1 MLPLHPKHKIF
12 NFLMLIALLFAFQN
26 SYAQLQFPGK
36 AEKRYQLSE
45 NINLS
50 KPAIDQ
56 LNEEDYKAALADM
69 PYRIGEQVVVN
80 VPLFDKATS
89 ADAVQYARFSIEGAQ
104 ALGLE
109 FSKMNLPKGAKL
121 FVYNPENETVLGAF
135 TRESFAGTGVASIRP
150 VTGSTIV
157 IEYHPAPGNNEKPDI
172 FLSGITYYYRG
183 MESLQKN
190 LKAGYCEVSV
200 ACDEAL
206 NYKDEKNSV
215 VKIISKIGPSSFWCS
230 GTLLNNTSL
239 DFTPYILTA
248 YHCSKTSLGG
258 NAASEDDLNR
268 WIFYFLNER
277 TSCSSSSNIDDSKT
291 ITGAAFVASTD
302 YQNNL
307 QSDFYMVRL
316 NQTIPATYK
325 PFYSGWNHLDNPPA
339 SGVCIHHPDG
349 DDKKISTFTATAQS
363 GTWETTPNTH
373 WLVNWAETENGH
385 GVTEGGSSGAPLF
398 DADGYYRGSLTG
410 GESECSNPAG
420 TDYFGKI
427 AWSWNPT
434 GSSNKH
440 QLKCWLDPVSNNVDV
455 LQGLY
460 NTNAL
465 MASFRADTAVIP
477 VNGSAQFINLS
488 GGDADSFYWYF
499 EGGNPS
505 EYTGKNPPE
514 IYYSNIGTFDV
525 KLLIK
530 KENQKDSLLIGDYI
544 QVKPINYPNPVGDFV
559 TLFVG
564 KDNTSGI
571 SYEIYNVQGK
581 LLEQGSCDYAAPSY
595 SIKLP
600 ENKGVYYFLKIK
612 GNNFNE
618 TLKVLRIN
626 E

>member
-1 MLPLHPKHKIF
+1 MLPVYSKPKILT
-12 NFLMLIALLFAFQN
+12 FLLLLALLFAFQ
-26 SYAQLQFPGK
+26 SSFAQLQFPGK
-36 AEKRYQLSE
+36 AEKNYQLSA
-45 NINLS
+45 NINLNR
-50 KPAIDQ
+50 PAIDQ
-56 LNEEDYKAALADM
+56 LNDEDYKAALADL
-69 PYRIGEQVVVN
+69 PYRIGEQVAVN
-80 VPLFDKATS
+80 EPLFYSATS
-89 ADAVQYARFSIEGAQ
+89 ADGIQYARFSIEGAQ

-109 FSKMNLPKGAKL
+109 FAKLDLPEGAKL
-121 FVYNPENETVLGAF
+121 FVYNPEFETVLGAF
-135 TRESFAGTGVASIRP
+135 TRESFAETGVTSIRP
-150 VTGSTIV
+150 VAGGTIV
-157 IEYHPAPGNNEKPDI
+157 IEYHPSFESTEKPTI
-172 FLSGITYYYRG
+172 LLNGITYFYRG
-183 MESLQKN
+183 MESLQNN
-190 LKAGYCEVSV
+190 LKAGSCEVSV
-200 ACDEAL
+200 ACDEAE

-215 VKIISKIGPSSFWCS
+215 VKIISKVGPSSFWCS

-239 DFTPYILTA
+239 DFSPYILTA

-277 TSCSSSSNIDDSKT
+277 TSCSISSNIDDSKT

-307 QSDFYMVRL
+307 QSDFYLIKL

-349 DDKKISTFTATAQS
+349 DDKKISTFTASAQT

-410 GESECSNPAG
+410 GESECSNTSG

-427 AWSWNPT
+427 AWSWNPS
-434 GSSNKH
+434 GSSNIH

-465 MASFRADTAVIP
+465 MASFRADTAIIP
-477 VNGSAQFINLS
+477 VNGIARFSNLS
-488 GGDADSFYWYF
+488 SGDADSFYWYF

-514 IYYSNIGTFDV
+514 IFYSNTGTFDV

-530 KENQKDSLLIGDYI
+530 KDNQKDSLLIGDYV
-544 QVKPINYPNPVGDFV
+544 QVKPINYPNPSGDYV
-559 TLFVG
+559 NVFVG

-581 LLEQGSCDYAAPSY
+581 LLQEGRFDDAAPSY

-600 ENKGVYYFLKIK
+600 ENKGVYYFLKIT
-612 GNNFNE
+612 GDNINE
-618 TLKVLRIN
+618 TLKVLRFN